1 MSASDIK
8 LTTRNASLADL
19 AALLQDHRTRRL
31 DVIAPASAI
40 TADGGQLRLD
50 ASVQDVAEEGVTSA
64 SGLYLPT
71 HLADGLIADKLGID
85 TRYLRKL
92 RTDGRLGLWDANVNG
107 WLHGEP
113 ADADAALRWLAENPD
128 ADPADSPVRDIP
140 GDGRSFMLRLLK
152 ADAEGTGILRA
163 FLSDKYFVID
173 NLDILISVLA
183 GVRDSE
189 AEAQITG
196 CDLTDSHMY
205 VRVASPTVRALA
217 PKMLED
223 YRNPWTGQRIGGG
236 HLGSIE
242 NALAAAKREGK
253 AYDQGAEPVV
263 FAGFVISNS
272 ELGGGAFSIKP
283 SLTVEICGNRLTVG
297 ADAMRVVHL
306 GGKQDEGVIE
316 WSAETNRKALELVAS
331 KTKDAVRKF
340 LTPEYVAAKVAE
352 IEILAGAPVKDAAK
366 TVHEVVQASVIPA
379 DLEASVLDYF
389 IKGGQMT
396 AGGVM
401 QAVTAAAQGIEDAD
415 KAAEVEDAALGVL
428 AHAAS
433 LA

>member
-1 MSASDIK
+1 MSEIQ

-19 AALLQDHRTRRL
+19 AELLKDHRTRRL
-31 DVIAPASAI
+31 DVVANSAAI
-40 TADGGQLRLD
+40 TAQGGQLRVD
-50 ASVQDVAEEGVTSA
+50 GTVQDIGAEGVTSA

-71 HLADGLIADKLGID
+71 KVADGGIADKLGID

-92 RTDGRLGLWDANVNG
+92 RDTGRLGLWDANVNG

-113 ADADAALRWLAENPD
+113 ADADAAFAWLAEHPD
-128 ADPADSPVRDIP
+128 EDPATSPVKDIP
-140 GDGRSFMLRLLK
+140 ADGRSFMLRLLK
-152 ADAEGTGILRA
+152 ADAEGTGIVRA

-189 AEAQITG
+189 ADAQVTG
-196 CDLTDSHMY
+196 CDLTDSKMY
-205 VRVASPTVRALA
+205 VRVDSPSVRALA
-217 PKMLED
+217 PKLLEN
-223 YRNPWTGQRIGGG
+223 YRNPWTGQPIRNAWG
-236 HLGSIE
+236 GSIE
-242 NALAAAKREGK
+242 EIRNLAEREGK
-253 AYDQGAEPVV
+253 AHDQGAEPVI
-263 FAGFVISNS
+263 FGGFVISNS

-283 SLTVEICGNRLTVG
+283 RLTVEICGNSHTVD

-316 WSAETNRKALELVAS
+316 WSEETNRKALELVAS

-352 IEILAGAPVKDAAK
+352 MEEVAGTPVKDAAA
-366 TVHEVVQASVIPA
+366 TVHEVVAASVIPA
-379 DLEASVLDYF
+379 DLEADVLDYF

-401 QAVTAAAQGIEDAD
+401 QAVTATVQQVEDAD
-415 KAAEVEDAALGVL
+415 LAAEMEGAALGVM
-428 AHAAS
+428 AHAAK